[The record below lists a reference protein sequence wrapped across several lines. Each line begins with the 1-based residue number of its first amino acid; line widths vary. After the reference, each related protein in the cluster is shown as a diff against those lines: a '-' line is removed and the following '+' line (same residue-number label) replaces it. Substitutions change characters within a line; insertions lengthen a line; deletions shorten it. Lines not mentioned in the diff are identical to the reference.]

1 MTLQNPATANPVCQ
15 STPARTWA
23 GVGFKP
29 QHFQDI
35 MENAGC
41 VRFLEV
47 HAENYMGAG
56 GMPHRQLTLL
66 RERFDLS
73 VHGVGLS
80 IGGLALDD
88 IHLDRLHKLVRRY
101 QPRWVS
107 EHLAWST
114 HDGVFFN
121 DLLPLAYDNA
131 ALTRVVSHL
140 GRVQDRLGR
149 QILLENPSTYVAF
162 ESSTWDE
169 VDFIREVTHRAGC
182 DLLLDIN
189 NVQVSCVNH
198 SRDPLVYLNAFPLER
213 VREIHLGGY
222 ATDDVPGEPLLI
234 DAHDRPVQP
243 DVWRLYAH
251 ALKIGG
257 PVSTLIEWDNDVPD
271 AHTLFEEAAK
281 ADALLADV
289 INERSAA

>member
-1 MTLQNPATANPVCQ
+1 MTLHNPAMANPVCQ
-15 STPARTWA
+15 STARTRA

-29 QHFQDI
+29 QHFQYI

-41 VRFLEV
+41 AGFLEA

-56 GMPHRQLTLL
+56 GMPHRQLGLL
-66 RERFDLS
+66 RERFDIS

-88 IHLDRLHKLVRRY
+88 AHLDRLSDLVRRY

-131 ALTRVVSHL
+131 ALTRVVSHV

-149 QILLENPSTYVAF
+149 EILLENPSTYVAF

-169 VDFIREVTHRAGC
+169 VDFIREVARRAGC
-182 DLLLDIN
+182 DLLLDVN

-198 SRDPLVYLNAFPLER
+198 GRDPLAYLNAFPLER
-213 VREIHLGGY
+213 VREIHLAGY
-222 ATDDVPGEPLLI
+222 ATDKNAGDSLLI
-234 DAHDRPVQP
+234 DAHDRPVQA

-251 ALKIGG
+251 TLKIGG
-257 PVSTLIEWDNDVPD
+257 PVPTLIEWDNDVPD
-271 AHTLFEEAAK
+271 AQTLFKEAAR

-289 INERSAA
+289 IMERSAA